1 MATVGIDL
9 GNAYT
14 LVGVWIND
22 DVEIIVNK
30 WGNRMTPS
38 YVAFTDT
45 GILIGDP
52 AKNQICRNPYNTVFD
67 IYRLIGC
74 NYNDSNIQLNLKHW
88 PFRVIE
94 KNGKPYVCIKYKGEE
109 KDFAPEEILSMILV
123 EMKETAETFLGTQVK
138 NIVITVPSC
147 FNYSQRQAVKVAG
160 LIAGLNV
167 IRIVGGSTAAS
178 IAYGLNMITTREEY
192 IVLII
197 DLGGGTCTV
206 SLLTIE
212 YGIYQVKAVAGNG
225 HLGGEDFDNRLI
237 NHFLQEFKSK
247 FKKDLSSDARA
258 LCRLREH
265 CERAK
270 CTLSTS
276 THSFIEIDYLFEDID
291 FYTSLTRTKFEELN
305 QDLFQPI
312 MELIEKVLEDSR
324 FDKSHVHEIVL
335 VGGSTC
341 IPKIQ
346 RMISEFFNGKELNK
360 SINPNEAAVYGAA
373 VQAAVLSGNLSEKLL
388 DFLLLDATALSLG
401 IETLGGTFMPFV
413 KRNTIIPNKKSEI
426 ISTDFDDQ
434 PNILI
439 RVYEGERTQTRDN
452 NFLGKVELS
461 GIPPAPK
468 DVPQIEVTFDVDQN
482 GILIVSAVDKSTGR
496 SSKITIEGRLLKEE
510 IEHMVTET
518 KKYHAERCKVL

>member
-9 GNAYT
+9 GNAYSR
-14 LVGVWIND
+14 VSVWIND

-30 WGNRMTPS
+30 WGNRTTPS

-45 GILIGDP
+45 GILIGEP
-52 AKNQICRNPYNTVFD
+52 AKNQIYRNPYNTVFD
-67 IYRLIGC
+67 IYRLIGR

-94 KNGKPYVCIKYKGEE
+94 KNEKPYVCIKYKGEE

-123 EMKETAETFLGTQVK
+123 EMKETAETFLSTQVK

-147 FNYSQRQAVKVAG
+147 FNYFQRQAVKVAG
-160 LIAGLNV
+160 LIAGINV
-167 IRIVGGSTAAS
+167 IRIVVGSTAAS
-178 IAYGLNMITTREEY
+178 IAYGLNKITTREKC

-197 DLGGGTCTV
+197 DLGGGTCNV
-206 SLLTIE
+206 SLLDIRNE
-212 YGIYQVKAVAGNG
+212 IYEVMAVSGNN
-225 HLGGEDFDNRLI
+225 HLGGKDFDNRLV
-237 NHFLQEFKSK
+237 NHFVQEFKSK
-247 FKKDLSSDARA
+247 FKKDLSSNERA

-270 CTLSTS
+270 CILSTS
-276 THSFIEIDYLFEDID
+276 THAFIEIAYLFEDID

-312 MELIEKVLEDSR
+312 MKLIEKVFQDSEI
-324 FDKSHVHEIVL
+324 DKNHVGEVVL
-335 VGGSTC
+335 VGGSTR

-346 RMISEFFNGKELNK
+346 RMISEFFNYKELNK
-360 SINPNEAAVYGAA
+360 SINLDEAAAYGAT
-373 VQAAVLSGNLSEKLL
+373 VQAAILSGKFSGKLR

-413 KRNTIIPNKKSEI
+413 KRNTIIPAKKSEI

-452 NFLGKVELS
+452 NFLGKFELS
-461 GIPPAPK
+461 GIHPAPK
-468 DVPQIEVTFDVDQN
+468 DVPQIEVAFDIDAN
-482 GILIVSAVDKSTGR
+482 GILIVSAVDKSTDR
-496 SSKITIEGRLLKEE
+496 SSEITIEGRLSKEE

-518 KKYHAERCKVL
+518 KKYHAERCKVS